1 MIHTSGNVTKP
12 VTLYTK
18 IIKEKVYLCV
28 TTFIN

>member
-1 MIHTSGNVTKP
+1 MIHIFGNVTKP

-18 IIKEKVYLCV
+18 IIKKVYLCV